1 MVAVMSKFPKPAP
14 FCRAEHHWRV
24 RGFITV
30 ACCIVLAVTLVACK
44 GPPTA
49 DGGGQPA
56 SRTTLTPTAS
66 IAAATPHHDPAHPPI
81 DCPLRKAGIDPNG
94 LKPFE
99 DVEKYFAFL
108 DRPDRVAWQK
118 PDAVV
123 AALELAG
130 SETVVDLGA
139 GSGYFT
145 FRLAKALPTGKVIA
159 IDIEPEMIRHIHHK
173 VMADGIANVEPVLGQ
188 PDDPGIPAQADI
200 VFVCDVLHHVP
211 NREAWLG
218 KLAAEMHQE
227 AKLVLVEFK
236 EGPLPE
242 GPPEAMKL
250 GRAKLLALATGAGLV
265 LASEKPDL
273 LPYQTFLVFSKP

>member
-1 MVAVMSKFPKPAP
+1 MPRKPNGLPWASTMAPGSSWRSCALACCVAVVAV
-14 FCRAEHHWRV
+14 A
-24 RGFITV
+24 V
-30 ACCIVLAVTLVACK
+30 ACQQ
-44 GPPTA
+44 PPTGSGKQQTA
-49 DGGGQPA
+49 A
-56 SRTTLTPTAS
+56 STTGTPTAS
-66 IAAATPHHDPAHPPI
+66 AAAATLNHDPANPPI

-99 DVEKYFAFL
+99 DAEKYIAFL
-108 DRPDRVAWQK
+108 ERPDRVAWQR

-123 AALELAG
+123 AALDLAG
-130 SETVVDLGA
+130 NETVVDLGA

-145 FRLAKALPTGKVIA
+145 FRLAKAVPTGKVIA

-188 PDDPGIPAQADI
+188 PDDPGIPEQADV

-218 KLAAEMHQE
+218 KLVSEMHHK

-250 GRAKLLALATGAGLV
+250 GRAKLLALAKGAGLV
-265 LASEKPDL
+265 LASEKPEL
-273 LPYQTFLVFSKP
+273 LPYQTFLVFSRP